1 MATHSIR
8 GGLAMEARYPVI
20 TASAPSI
27 NSPFPGRQARIGLK
41 RSATELMQ

>member
-20 TASAPSI
+20 TTQRSI
-27 NSPFPGRQARIGLK
+27 DSPCPGRQARIGLK

>member
-20 TASAPSI
+20 TASAPLSTI
-27 NSPFPGRQARIGLK
+27 DVPGVRRV
-41 RSATELMQ
+41 SA

>member
-8 GGLAMEARYPVI
+8 GGQAMVARYPVI
-20 TASAPSI
+20 TTQRSI
-27 NSPFPGRQARIGLK
+27 NSPCPGRQARIGLK